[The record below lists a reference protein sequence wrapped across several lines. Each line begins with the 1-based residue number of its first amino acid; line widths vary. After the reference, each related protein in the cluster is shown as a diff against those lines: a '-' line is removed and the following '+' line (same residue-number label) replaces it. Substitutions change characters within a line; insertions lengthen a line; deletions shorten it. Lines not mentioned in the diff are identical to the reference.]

1 MKQIIFIILSCIIIN
16 VSAQSRYYKAQMHCH
31 TTNSDGNYDPIDLI
45 NKYKDAGYEI
55 LMITDHNFVTN
66 GASYNVP
73 GILCING
80 EEITFDRHMNGFF
93 LDHAIIPDENFN
105 CQDAIY
111 SVQAQGGLIQ
121 LNHYCAGL
129 LTPDEWEV
137 SASEIMNLNNGP
149 DILEIFNAA
158 QELSLAHDDKTIWDS
173 LLTAGKI
180 VWGGADDDFHPA
192 VLESIE
198 FNHAWNMIFLD
209 SLTENN
215 VYQAIKNGN
224 FYASTG
230 VEIYNYNVTNYNT
243 FKTIEINSNATQ
255 IDFWGPGHTLLYSV
269 NGGYAQYILQDYS
282 YVRAELIID
291 GFTSNQYAWTQPVFM
306 ESINNVEN
314 QDVLPIINLYPNPA
328 STTISLS
335 LIASESI
342 HAKLK
347 IIDILG
353 RQQIEIFDGLLK
365 PYKNTINF
373 DVSYL
378 ESGQYYILIETEKGY
393 KGLPLQIIR

>member
-1 MKQIIFIILSCIIIN
+1 MKQIIFIILLCIIVN

-31 TTNSDGNYDPIDLI
+31 TTNSGGNYAPIDLI

-55 LMITDHNFVTN
+55 LMITDHNFVTD

-73 GILCING
+73 GILCIKS
-80 EEITFDRHMNGFF
+80 EEISFDRHMNGFF

-105 CQDAIY
+105 CQDAID
-111 SVQAQGGLIQ
+111 SVKAQGGLVQ
-121 LNHYCAGL
+121 LNHYCAGP
-129 LTPDEWEV
+129 LTPVEWVV
-137 SASEIMNLNNGP
+137 SAAEIMNLNNGP
-149 DILEIFNAA
+149 DILEIFNTAHD
-158 QELSLAHDDKTIWDS
+158 LSLAHDDKTIWDS
-173 LLTAGKI
+173 LLTVGKI
-180 VWGGADDDFHPA
+180 VWGGADDDFHPH

-198 FNHAWNMIFLD
+198 FNQAWNMIFLD

-243 FKTIEINSNATQ
+243 YKIIEINSNATK

-269 NGGYAQYILQDYS
+269 NGGYAQYTLQDYS
-282 YVRAELIID
+282 YVRAELSI
-291 GFTSNQYAWTQPVFM
+291 GTNNKKYAWTQPVFL
-306 ESINNVEN
+306 ETINNVER

-365 PYKNTINF
+365 PYKNTINC
-373 DVSYL
+373 DVSSL
-378 ESGQYYILIETEKGY
+378 ESGQYYILIETKNRY
-393 KGLPLQIIR
+393 KGLPLQIVR

>member
-1 MKQIIFIILSCIIIN
+1 MKQIIFIIILCIIVN

-149 DILEIFNAA
+149 DILEIFNTA
-158 QELSLAHDDKTIWDS
+158 QEALQTHDDKTIWDS

-243 FKTIEINSNATQ
+243 FKIIEINSNATK

-269 NGGYAQYILQDYS
+269 NGGNAQYTLQDYS
-282 YVRAELIID
+282 YVRAELSI
-291 GFTSNQYAWTQPVFM
+291 GTNNKKYAWTQPVF
-306 ESINNVEN
+306 
-314 QDVLPIINLYPNPA
+314 
-328 STTISLS
+328 
-335 LIASESI
+335 
-342 HAKLK
+342 
-347 IIDILG
+347 LG
-353 RQQIEIFDGLLK
+353 
-365 PYKNTINF
+365 TIN
-373 DVSYL
+373 
-378 ESGQYYILIETEKGY
+378 T
-393 KGLPLQIIR
+393 

>member
-1 MKQIIFIILSCIIIN
+1 MKQIIFIILLCIIVN

-31 TTNSDGNYDPIDLI
+31 TTNSGGNYAPIDLI

-55 LMITDHNFVTN
+55 LMITDHNFVTD

-73 GILCING
+73 GILCIKS
-80 EEITFDRHMNGFF
+80 EEISFDRHMNGFF

-105 CQDAIY
+105 CQDAID
-111 SVQAQGGLIQ
+111 SVKAQGGLVQ
-121 LNHYCAGL
+121 LNHYCAGP
-129 LTPDEWEV
+129 LTPVEWVV
-137 SASEIMNLNNGP
+137 SAAEIMNLNNGP
-149 DILEIFNAA
+149 DILEIFNTAHD
-158 QELSLAHDDKTIWDS
+158 LSLAHDDKTIWDS
-173 LLTAGKI
+173 LLTVGKI
-180 VWGGADDDFHPA
+180 VWGGADDDFHPH

-198 FNHAWNMIFLD
+198 FNQAWNMIFLD

-230 VEIYNYNVTNYNT
+230 VEIYNYNITNYNN
-243 FKTIEINSNATQ
+243 FKIIEINSNATK

-269 NGGYAQYILQDYS
+269 NGGYAQYTLQDYS
-282 YVRAELIID
+282 YVRAELSI
-291 GFTSNQYAWTQPVFM
+291 GTNNKKYAWTQPVFL
-306 ESINNVEN
+306 ETINNVER

-365 PYKNTINF
+365 PYKNTINC
-373 DVSYL
+373 DVSSL
-378 ESGQYYILIETEKGY
+378 ESGQYYILIETKNRY
-393 KGLPLQIIR
+393 KGLPLQIVR

>member
-1 MKQIIFIILSCIIIN
+1 MKQIIFIILLCIIVN

-31 TTNSDGNYDPIDLI
+31 TTNSDGNYTPRDLI
-45 NKYKDAGYEI
+45 KKYRDAGYEI
-55 LMITDHNFVTN
+55 LMITDHNFLTD

-73 GILCING
+73 GILCIKS

-93 LDHAIIPDENFN
+93 LDHAIIPNKNFD
-105 CQDAIY
+105 CQDAID
-111 SVQAQGGLIQ
+111 SVKAQGGIIQ
-121 LNHYCAGL
+121 LNHYCAGP
-129 LTPDEWEV
+129 LTPVEWVV
-137 SASEIMNLNNGP
+137 SAAEIMNLNNGP
-149 DILEIFNAA
+149 DILEIFNTAH
-158 QELSLAHDDKTIWDS
+158 ELSLAHDDKTIWDS
-173 LLTAGKI
+173 LLTVGKI
-180 VWGGADDDFHPA
+180 VWGGADDDFHPH

-198 FNHAWNMIFLD
+198 FNQAWNMIFLD

-230 VEIYNYNVTNYNT
+230 VEIYNYNITNYNN
-243 FKTIEINSNATQ
+243 FKIIEINSNATK

-269 NGGYAQYILQDYS
+269 NGGYAQYTLQDYS
-282 YVRAELIID
+282 YVRAELSMGTD
-291 GFTSNQYAWTQPVFM
+291 NKKYAWTQPVFM
-306 ESINNVEN
+306 ETTNNVES

-365 PYKNTINF
+365 PYKNIINY

-378 ESGQYYILIETEKGY
+378 DSGQYYILIETKNGY
-393 KGLPLQIIR
+393 KVLPLQIVR